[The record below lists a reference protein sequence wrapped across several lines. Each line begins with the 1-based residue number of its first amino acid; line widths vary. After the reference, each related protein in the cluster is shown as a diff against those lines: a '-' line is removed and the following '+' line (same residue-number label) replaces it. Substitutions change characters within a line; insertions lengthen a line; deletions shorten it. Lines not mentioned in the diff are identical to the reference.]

1 MLMKR
6 ILILLLSAS
15 IFTFAALA
23 EGGMHSQEINERT
36 GELLNIFTATSD
48 EIKNQRSVFIL
59 RNYNP
64 VTETVLLVVKPAS
77 NATECNNNELL
88 ITAANGEIH
97 NIRAREEQPT
107 ICTARIPADWVK
119 DGFTVRIPLSRQRHH
134 DATFD
139 TSKLN
144 LKKIAK

>member
-1 MLMKR
+1 
-6 ILILLLSAS
+6 
-15 IFTFAALA
+15 
-23 EGGMHSQEINERT
+23 MHSQEINERT
-36 GELLNIFTATSD
+36 GDLLNIFTATSD
-48 EIKNQRSVFIL
+48 EIKNQQSVFIL

-88 ITAANGEIH
+88 VTAADGEIH

-107 ICTARIPADWVK
+107 ICTARIPAEWIK
-119 DGFTVRIPLSRQRHH
+119 DSFTVSIPLSRQRRQ
-134 DATFD
+134 AAKFD

-144 LKKIAK
+144 LNKIAR